1 MNQQPRLAGKRVV
14 VTGAGRGLGR
24 EFALHL
30 AQLGARVLAA
40 DVRDELLRET
50 AALAGERSLE
60 VQTFVADVSSAAQTA
75 ALADEARRT
84 LGGLDALVNN
94 AAVVEGLARRPFDE
108 IDEDEWDR
116 VLTVNVKGVWQST
129 RAMVPLIREADGGS
143 IVNMASEVAFSGSPG
158 LAHYVASK
166 GAVIALTRALARE
179 LGPSQIR
186 VNAIAPGFIP
196 TPGSGGMLAGA
207 EYDVTGTPLGRVGQ
221 PADLLGALAFLVSD
235 DSSFVS
241 GQTLLVNGGR
251 LVR

>member
-1 MNQQPRLAGKRVV
+1 MTLSGKRVV

-30 AQLGARVLAA
+30 AQLGARVLAV
-40 DVRDELLRET
+40 DLREELLRET
-50 AALAGERSLE
+50 AAAAEAQSLA
-60 VQTFVADVSSAAQTA
+60 VVTAVADVSSSQQTG
-75 ALADEARRT
+75 ALSDAARRA

-94 AAVVEGLARRPFDE
+94 AAIVEGLRRRGFDE

-116 VLTVNVKGVWQST
+116 VLAVNVKGTWLCA
-129 RAMVPLIREADGGS
+129 RALVGLMREAGGGS

-166 GAVIALTRALARE
+166 AAVVGLTRTLARE

-196 TPGSGGMLAGA
+196 TEASQGMLAEA
-207 EYDVTGTPLGRVGQ
+207 QYDTAGTPLGRVGQ

-235 DSSFVS
+235 ESSFVT

>member
-1 MNQQPRLAGKRVV
+1 MRLAGKRVV

-30 AQLGARVLAA
+30 GGLGARVLAV
-40 DVRDELLRET
+40 DVRDGLLRET
-50 AALAGERSLE
+50 AAVAVERSVE
-60 VQTFVADVSSAAQTA
+60 VLTSVADVTSPQQTA
-75 ALADEARRT
+75 ALADDARRR
-84 LGGLDALVNN
+84 LGRVDALVNN
-94 AAVVEGLARRPFDE
+94 AAIVEGLVRRGFDE

-116 VLTVNVKGVWQST
+116 VLTVNVKGVWLCA
-129 RAMVPLIREADGGS
+129 RALVGLIREAGGGS

-166 GAVIALTRALARE
+166 GAVVALTRTLARE

-186 VNAIAPGFIP
+186 VNALAPGFVP
-196 TPGSGGMLAGA
+196 TQASQGMLAA
-207 EYDVTGTPLGRVGQ
+207 PQYDVSATPLGRVGQ
-221 PADLLGALAFLVSD
+221 PDDLLGALAFLISD
-235 DSSFVS
+235 ESSFIT

>member
-1 MNQQPRLAGKRVV
+1 MRLAGKRVV

-30 AQLGARVLAA
+30 AQLGARVLAV

-50 AALAGERSLE
+50 AALADARSLQ
-60 VQTFVADVSSAAQTA
+60 VATSVADVSSAQQTA
-75 ALADEARRT
+75 VLGDDARRL

-94 AAVVEGLARRPFDE
+94 AAVVEGLARRGYDE
-108 IDEDEWDR
+108 IEEDEWDR
-116 VLTVNVKGVWQST
+116 VLAVNVKGVWLCA
-129 RAMVPLIREADGGS
+129 RAMVPLMREARGGS

-166 GAVIALTRALARE
+166 AAVVGLTRTLARE

-186 VNAIAPGFIP
+186 VNALAPGFIP
-196 TPGSGGMLAGA
+196 TQGSQGMLADA
-207 EYDVTGTPLGRVGQ
+207 QYDASTTPLGRVGQ

-235 DSSFVS
+235 ESSFVT

>member
-1 MNQQPRLAGKRVV
+1 MTLSGKRVV

-30 AQLGARVLAA
+30 AQLGARVLAV
-40 DVRDELLRET
+40 DVREELLRET
-50 AALAGERSLE
+50 AAAAEAQSLE
-60 VQTFVADVSSAAQTA
+60 VVTAVADVSSSQQTG
-75 ALADEARRT
+75 ALGDAARRA

-94 AAVVEGLARRPFDE
+94 AAIVEGLRRRGFDE

-116 VLTVNVKGVWQST
+116 VLAVNVKGTWLCA
-129 RAMVPLIREADGGS
+129 RALVGLMREAGGGS

-166 GAVIALTRALARE
+166 AAVVGLTRTLARE

-196 TPGSGGMLAGA
+196 TEASQGMLADA
-207 EYDVTGTPLGRVGQ
+207 HYDTSGTPLGRVGQ

-235 DSSFVS
+235 ESSFVT

>member
-1 MNQQPRLAGKRVV
+1 MSDEPRLAAKRVV

-30 AQLGARVLAA
+30 AGLGALVLAV
-40 DVRDELLRET
+40 DVREEGLEET
-50 AALAGERSLE
+50 VALADARS
-60 VQTFVADVSSAAQTA
+60 VRVAASVADVSSARQTA
-75 ALADEARRT
+75 ALAADAGRL

-94 AAVVEGLARRPFDE
+94 AAVVEGLTRRGFDE

-116 VLTVNVKGVWQST
+116 VLTVNVKGTWLCA
-129 RAMVPLIREADGGS
+129 RALVPLIREAGGGS
-143 IVNMASEVAFSGSPG
+143 IVNMASQVAFSGSPG

-166 GAVIALTRALARE
+166 AAVIGLTRTLAGE

-186 VNAIAPGFIP
+186 VNALAPGFIP
-196 TPGSGGMLAGA
+196 TQGSQGRLAG
-207 EYDVTGTPLGRVGQ
+207 EQYDSTATPLGRVGQ

-235 DSSFVS
+235 ESSFVT

-251 LVR
+251 LMR

>member
-1 MNQQPRLAGKRVV
+1 MKLSGKRVV

-30 AQLGARVLAA
+30 ARLGARVLAV
-40 DVRDELLRET
+40 DLREELLRET
-50 AALAGERSLE
+50 AAAAEAQSLAVVTS
-60 VQTFVADVSSAAQTA
+60 VADVSSSQQTG
-75 ALADEARRT
+75 ALSDAARRG

-94 AAVVEGLARRPFDE
+94 AAIVEGLPRRGFDE

-116 VLTVNVKGVWQST
+116 VFAVNVKGTWLCA
-129 RAMVPLIREADGGS
+129 RALVGLMREAGGGS

-166 GAVIALTRALARE
+166 AAVVGLTRTLARE

-196 TPGSGGMLAGA
+196 TEASQGMLAEA
-207 EYDVTGTPLGRVGQ
+207 QYDTSGTPLGRVGQ

-235 DSSFVS
+235 ASSFVT

>member
-1 MNQQPRLAGKRVV
+1 LCEASSEASSISRCSVGNVSPRRHANAIPIVGS
-14 VTGAGRGLGR
+14 GR
-24 EFALHL
+24 E
-30 AQLGARVLAA
+30 
-40 DVRDELLRET
+40 ELLRET
-50 AALAGERSLE
+50 AAAAEARSLE
-60 VQTFVADVSSAAQTA
+60 VVTSVADVSSSQQTG
-75 ALADEARRT
+75 ALGDAARRA

-94 AAVVEGLARRPFDE
+94 AAIVEGLHRRGFDE

-116 VLTVNVKGVWQST
+116 VLAVNVKGTWLCA
-129 RAMVPLIREADGGS
+129 RALVGLMREAGGGS

-166 GAVIALTRALARE
+166 AAVVGLTRTLARE

-196 TPGSGGMLAGA
+196 TEASQGMLADA
-207 EYDVTGTPLGRVGQ
+207 QYDTSGTPLGRVGQ

-235 DSSFVS
+235 ESSFVT

>member
-1 MNQQPRLAGKRVV
+1 MSDELRLAGKRVV

-30 AQLGARVLAA
+30 AGLGASVLAV
-40 DVRDELLRET
+40 DLRDELLRET
-50 AALAGERSLE
+50 AGAAQARSL
-60 VQTFVADVSSAAQTA
+60 QMATWVADVSSGRQTA
-75 ALADEARRT
+75 ELAEHARRA

-94 AAVVEGLARRPFDE
+94 AAIVEGLTRRGFEE

-116 VLTVNVKGVWQST
+116 VLTVNVKGTWLCA
-129 RAMVPLIREADGGS
+129 RALVPLMREAGGGS

-166 GAVIALTRALARE
+166 GAVVGLTRTLARE

-196 TPGSGGMLAGA
+196 TQASQGMLAEA
-207 EYDVTGTPLGRVGQ
+207 QYDTSTTPLGRVGQ

-235 DSSFVS
+235 ESSFVT

-251 LVR
+251 LLR